1 MNLHRWIPFILII
14 SSFTIIIEAYVLFHW
29 TKYAKK
35 RKFNKLAYKIPIF
48 ISILAI
54 FSSLFFNIQRL
65 YSSSPN
71 LSYNFFLIFSSLWY
85 LPKLVIAPFLL
96 IKDLINFLKN
106 ILFSIRNKKNI
117 AKHSNISEIDYSKRR
132 TIETVGWTF
141 AAIPFFSAGLGLT
154 RDTTSIQFHIIE
166 LELPKFPIKDGAF
179 TIVQISDIHS
189 GSLLSK
195 KLIDKTVRAINDA
208 KPDLVVITGDF
219 VNFRIEELDFILPSL
234 NNLYPTYG
242 TFGCMGNHD
251 YYVGKENI
259 SKFNQKLEKV
269 GIKLLNNSNYQINT
283 GKGIVQI
290 AGVENSGM
298 SNQNYADF
306 DKALE
311 GLNPESSIIML
322 CHEPNNWEKSILR
335 KLPIDLTLSGHT
347 HGGQFGVNIVG
358 KEISPA
364 SLVYK
369 YWAGLYKVGDQYL
382 YVNRGLG
389 TTGPPFRVGVKPEIT
404 ICKLR
409 APQTIV

>member
-269 GIKLLNNSNYQINT
+269 GIKLLNNSNYQIN
-283 GKGIVQI
+283 
-290 AGVENSGM
+290 
-298 SNQNYADF
+298 
-306 DKALE
+306 
-311 GLNPESSIIML
+311 
-322 CHEPNNWEKSILR
+322 
-335 KLPIDLTLSGHT
+335 
-347 HGGQFGVNIVG
+347 
-358 KEISPA
+358 
-364 SLVYK
+364 
-369 YWAGLYKVGDQYL
+369 
-382 YVNRGLG
+382 
-389 TTGPPFRVGVKPEIT
+389 
-404 ICKLR
+404 
-409 APQTIV
+409 

>member
-54 FSSLFFNIQRL
+54 FSSLFFNIQLL

-208 KPDLVVITGDF
+208 KPDLVV
-219 VNFRIEELDFILPSL
+219 
-234 NNLYPTYG
+234 
-242 TFGCMGNHD
+242 
-251 YYVGKENI
+251 
-259 SKFNQKLEKV
+259 
-269 GIKLLNNSNYQINT
+269 
-283 GKGIVQI
+283 
-290 AGVENSGM
+290 
-298 SNQNYADF
+298 
-306 DKALE
+306 
-311 GLNPESSIIML
+311 
-322 CHEPNNWEKSILR
+322 
-335 KLPIDLTLSGHT
+335 
-347 HGGQFGVNIVG
+347 
-358 KEISPA
+358 
-364 SLVYK
+364 
-369 YWAGLYKVGDQYL
+369 
-382 YVNRGLG
+382 
-389 TTGPPFRVGVKPEIT
+389 
-404 ICKLR
+404 
-409 APQTIV
+409 